1 MTRCFSRR
9 NDGSKALFR
18 VIVLLRP
25 LMLVGVLAAM
35 LSGCNDIAK
44 PELAVAPQPT
54 GVTDEPARGYAPIQP
69 GSEED
74 FIMNAGRR
82 IYFSSGSA
90 ELDDVARETLD
101 IQAAWL
107 TRNANWLAKLQGFS
121 DDPGSASANTALS
134 TKRANNVLNYLAS
147 KGINPQRMWA
157 KGNGKERPVRDCPE
171 TSCKAQNRRVVVNL
185 RTEFDDAA
193 PQKKL
198 GQKVL

>member
-1 MTRCFSRR
+1 M
-9 NDGSKALFR
+9 FR
-18 VIVLLRP
+18 VIVRFHQLL
-25 LMLVGVLAAM
+25 LVCTLGAL
-35 LSGCNDIAK
+35 LSGCNDISK

-54 GVTDEPARGYAPIQP
+54 GVTDEPARGYAPVQA

-82 IYFSSGSA
+82 IYFASGSA
-90 ELDDVARETLD
+90 DLDDVARETLD

-107 TRNANWLAKLQGFS
+107 TRNANWLVKLQGYS

-134 TKRANNVLNYLAS
+134 SKRATNVMNYLAS

-193 PQKKL
+193 PQKKQ
-198 GQKVL
+198 GVKVL